1 MAISLSEVKPFL
13 LTPKLDDRKLASI
26 LEKIKVM
33 YTIDRKGLPSKK
45 WSRDEVSAYAAFYL
59 TTNAVKF
66 EWAMDQLTE
75 KVRQELS
82 ECDVIDF
89 GTGPGTYLLAFNR
102 YFSDAAGTM
111 IGVDKEEL
119 MLDQAHELVKGLFPQ
134 GKFQFTD
141 QLPSRGSTRKR
152 LLIFG
157 NSCNEL
163 STKEINDVIEKINAD
178 FVLFIE
184 PGTPVVYDQIMDLRE
199 SFKKKGFSSLY
210 PCPSLDFDCPVKKRV
225 DEGKEDWCHQ
235 VWRGTHDH
243 GVERLGQ
250 LAKIDRKAMPM
261 IIHLYSRES
270 IGGQS
275 AQDVKARFIRYLNET
290 KYAFSWEVCLQEEG
304 TLKVCHFEIMKKGL
318 SKKEQKAF
326 KKLSVGQNFNFE
338 VLKKISDE
346 HYRVSVTIEAQEH

>member
-1 MAISLSEVKPFL
+1 MTIALSEVKPYL

-59 TTNAVKF
+59 TTNAAKF
-66 EWAMDQLTE
+66 EWTMEQLSE
-75 KVRQELS
+75 EVRSELS
-82 ECDVIDF
+82 QCDVVDF
-89 GTGPGTYLLAFNR
+89 GTGPGTYLVAFNR
-102 YFSDAAGTM
+102 YFKDAQGSM
-111 IGVDKEEL
+111 IGIDKEEL
-119 MLDQAHELVKGLFPQ
+119 MLDQAHELVKGLFPK

-141 QLPSRGSTRKR
+141 QLPSRGASRKR

-163 STKEINDVIEKINAD
+163 STNEINDVIEKINAD

-184 PGTPVVYDQIMDLRE
+184 PGTPVVYDQIMELRA

-210 PCPSLDFDCPVKKRV
+210 PCPSLELDCPVKKRV

-235 VWRGTHDH
+235 VWRGTHDP

-261 IIHLYSRES
+261 IIHLYSREV
-270 IGGQS
+270 I
-275 AQDVKARFIRYLNET
+275 DNNKVEARFIRYINES
-290 KYAFSWEVCLQEEG
+290 KYAFTWEVCLLEEN
-304 TLKVCHFEIMKKGL
+304 TLKVCQFEIMKKSL
-318 SKKEQKAF
+318 NKADQKQF
-326 KKLSVGQNFNFE
+326 KKLSVGQNFTFE
-338 VLKKISDE
+338 ILKKVSDE
-346 HYRVSVTIEAQEH
+346 HYRVSATI